1 VPRSGLVEGV
11 QQRQDVSSPILSR
24 QRFWLAGALLLVCA
38 LYLFDLTGMGVVST
52 DEPRYA
58 AIGQAMAQ
66 TGDWISPR
74 LWGQPWFEK
83 PALLYWMTAI
93 GFRAGLG
100 PDLAPRLPVALLS
113 VAFLAFFW
121 WRLRI
126 EWDWRVASYSTAML
140 ATSGGWLAYSHIAVT
155 DLPLAVFF
163 TAAVLLS
170 FRRDLTASAVCL
182 ALAVLAKGLVPVV
195 LFVPVAAVAWRRIRI
210 VPVLVFVLVSVPW
223 YVLCTLQN
231 GSQFLQVFFM
241 EHTFGRFSSLAMQHG
256 QPWWFYFP
264 ALLLLL
270 YPWFPLLAFARGGWT
285 DTRVRTLV
293 AVVVFGFVFFSA
305 AANKLPGYLL
315 PLLPAA
321 CILMGI
327 GLSRTVVARW
337 TYVGP
342 LALLGA
348 LPAIS
353 QVVPAAMALGLLHV
367 ATIPWLELGL
377 GMVCG
382 AALGVLVT
390 GRYAFPLVAAG
401 FIWLQIVLFPAIDRS
416 ASARPVWLES
426 HPTCVSGLPRS
437 MVYGLDYYAE
447 RSLPD
452 CPVVR

>member
-1 VPRSGLVEGV
+1 MGL
-11 QQRQDVSSPILSR
+11 
-24 QRFWLAGALLLVCA
+24 
-38 LYLFDLTGMGVVST
+38 VST

-93 GFRAGLG
+93 GFRAGLS

-126 EWDWRVASYSTAML
+126 EWDSRVASYSTAML
-140 ATSGGWLAYSHIAVT
+140 ATSAGWLAYSHVAVT

-170 FRRDLTASAVCL
+170 FRGELTASAVCL
-182 ALAVLAKGLVPVV
+182 ALAALAKGLVPLV
-195 LFVPVAAVAWRRIRI
+195 LFAPVAVIAWKRIRLVPAIAFI
-210 VPVLVFVLVSVPW
+210 VVAVPW
-223 YVLCTLQN
+223 YLLCTLQN

-241 EHTFGRFSSLAMQHG
+241 EHTFGRFSSLTMQHG

-270 YPWFPLLAFARGGWT
+270 YPWFPLLAFARRGWD
-285 DTRVRTLV
+285 DTRIRTLG
-293 AVVVFGFVFFSA
+293 AVVIFGFVFFSA

-321 CILMGI
+321 CILTGL
-327 GLSRTVVARW
+327 GLSRTDVSRW
-337 TYVGP
+337 AYVGP

-348 LPAIS
+348 MPAIS
-353 QVVPAAMALGLLHV
+353 QVVPQAMAHGLR
-367 ATIPWLELGL
+367 AANIPWTELGA

-382 AALGVLVT
+382 AALGVFIT

-401 FIWLQIVLFPAIDRS
+401 FIWLQVVVFPAIDRS
-416 ASARPVWLES
+416 ASARLVWRES
-426 HPTCVSGLPRS
+426 HPSCVSGLPRS